1 VLIAITVVLAAVF
14 YFAESTAQP
23 NEYSFWR
30 SLVWAFA
37 RYIEDPAEIGGTGP
51 VSLIGRIVMTILGI
65 VAILIFAVPAG
76 IIGASFTDAI
86 DQDLK
91 RYHLKEIGDRLTK
104 AFVRVQ
110 DPETKLRYVPRYI
123 SLGTLQ
129 AKKNM
134 SEQDIID
141 AVEYNPSF
149 RLRNLATASVN
160 GSKLNDLLVV
170 ELFPYNAQISG
181 GSYFNRG
188 SNITIVCPTSVNEAG
203 IGNFAYYLAKIGG
216 FNYVSK
222 EIEPN
227 ADEYESFYL
236 IGDEWNSEQFD
247 NYFNTLKR
255 LATETDHWLIFVISS
270 ERQSDNTFHFV
281 TKSDVTAT
289 GRESTIVNSDKFA
302 TLFERLR
309 ELPTMSDL
317 KSECDEEYLPA
328 KSANITV
335 KLGGGESVNAFTMR
349 VSSEFVV
356 WDSRYIA
363 VAQTMADTINET
375 LATTI
380 NKPDIERL
388 KERGYGY
395 GE

>member
-1 VLIAITVVLAAVF
+1 
-14 YFAESTAQP
+14 
-23 NEYSFWR
+23 
-30 SLVWAFA
+30 
-37 RYIEDPAEIGGTGP
+37 
-51 VSLIGRIVMTILGI
+51 
-65 VAILIFAVPAG
+65 
-76 IIGASFTDAI
+76 
-86 DQDLK
+86 
-91 RYHLKEIGDRLTK
+91 
-104 AFVRVQ
+104 
-110 DPETKLRYVPRYI
+110 
-123 SLGTLQ
+123 
-129 AKKNM
+129 M

-160 GSKLNDLLVV
+160 GSKLNDQLVV

-188 SNITIVCPTSVNEAG
+188 SNITIVCPTSANEAG
-203 IGNFAYYLAKIGG
+203 VGNFAYYLAQIGG

-247 NYFNTLKR
+247 NYFNILKN
-255 LATETDHWLIFVISS
+255 LASKTDHWLIFVISS

-289 GRESTIVNSDKFA
+289 GRASTIINSDKFA
-302 TLFERLR
+302 MLFERLLK
-309 ELPTMSDL
+309 LPTMSDL

-328 KSANITV
+328 KSANIVV

-363 VAQTMADTINET
+363 VAQTMADAINET
-375 LATTI
+375 LVTTI